1 MNCKLAYHRLRQVL
15 ILADTGIVE
24 LWAGVLTTMWG
35 IWLLW
40 SEKVFG
46 FNRAYLVM
54 SKQMNSDCWGSIL
67 LGVGLIQIFSFLF
80 LSYRLR
86 KVTAFFLFFL
96 WMYLTITIYM
106 SLEEGTSSFI
116 VCVYSSIT
124 ALLAW
129 AYIRIGIIVNGE
141 GARRWNLKT

>member
-1 MNCKLAYHRLRQVL
+1 MIKLAYYRLRQVL

-24 LWAGVLTTMWG
+24 LWAGILTTLWG
-35 IWLLW
+35 IWLLC

-46 FNRAYLVM
+46 LNRAYLVM
-54 SKQMNSDCWGSIL
+54 SKQMDSGSWGLTL
-67 LGVGLIQIFSFLF
+67 LGIGLIQILSFLF

-86 KVTAFFLFFL
+86 KATSFFLLFL
-96 WMYLTITIYM
+96 WIYLTITIYI
-106 SLEEGTSSFI
+106 SLEEGTGSFI

-141 GARRWNLKT
+141 GAR